1 MITDV
6 KYKKAIC
13 KETNETKY
21 VSECEI
27 ILNTKIYYMEDGTSY
42 GECQVNVSDF
52 TEKDYNE
59 YFSTKVN
66 EIVNNDYFI
75 ELRKKIKIGLK
86 SFKKEQKIKEK
97 YLRFGFFG
105 ELLYSLRQRIRLS
118 ST

>member
-42 GECQVNVSDF
+42 GESQVNISDF
-52 TEKDYNE
+52 TQKDYDE
-59 YFSTKVN
+59 YFSKKAK
-66 EIVNNDYFI
+66 EIINNDYFI
-75 ELRKKIKIGLK
+75 ELRRKIKIGLET
-86 SFKKEQKIKEK
+86 FKKEQKIKEK